1 MAVTPANAP
10 DEKALKHTGLTQGV
24 VLGDKAYCIKA
35 SRKTLLRKGCYDFT
49 ITMNPMKA
57 QNRDKDR
64 WLTSCRSPDE
74 RVFSKVSKRASYQGI
89 AKNQFQVL
97 IQSLAYHLKRLLSL
111 GIERVEISSYPAIAP
126 SFLRKRR
133 IINQKILFFI

>member
-111 GIERVEISSYPAIAP
+111 GIEWVELVYMSLNFSTRSEA
-126 SFLRKRR
+126 
-133 IINQKILFFI
+133 